1 MWESSF
7 LKVEEQFW
15 GGGLGW
21 MASSSVPG
29 PDLLPQLHHTLA
41 EGVSPP

>member
-21 MASSSVPG
+21 MASSSVP
-29 PDLLPQLHHTLA
+29 DLLPRLHHTLA